1 MIARITETAVDIETL
16 LTMLPGATWHY
27 HPPSGDMDIV
37 FAGSEG
43 REAQVPWILVGNDIL
58 VRLDAEMGEPL
69 SLVMPSFTVW
79 LAHQERKPIP
89 AADTP
94 IDYPVARQR
103 VTRTRQDLAG
113 QART

>member
-1 MIARITETAVDIETL
+1 MIAKITAAAVDIETL

-37 FAGSEG
+37 FAGGEG
-43 REAQVPWILVGNDIL
+43 REAQVPWILVGDDII
-58 VRLDAEMGEPL
+58 VRLDAETGEPL

-89 AADTP
+89 APNAP

-103 VTRTRQDLAG
+103 VTRTRQDLAE

>member
-1 MIARITETAVDIETL
+1 MIAKVTETAVDIETL

-58 VRLDAEMGEPL
+58 VRLDAETREPL
-69 SLVMPSFTVW
+69 SLVMPTFTVW

-89 AADTP
+89 APNAP

-103 VTRTRQDLAG
+103 VTRTRQRPCRAS
-113 QART
+113 